1 MRKVYYRPAGLVYG
15 PDASAVI
22 REGRGASLGGFST
35 IAYTL
40 VEVIERNGGRS
51 FEPFD
56 RHPGEGRGPSG
67 DFSWSETASK
77 KLGLGLRRNDE
88 FTIAPLI
95 MGIVNVTPDSFS
107 DGGRNAEADEAIAH
121 GIQLAKEGAQILDV
135 GGESTRPG
143 SDGVAED
150 EELRRV
156 IPVIEGLA
164 RAGLKVSCDTRKTAV
179 MRAALEAGATIINDV
194 SALQYDPRSMAA
206 MAEADCP
213 VILMHAQG
221 DPKTMQLSPAYDDV
235 ALDVYDA
242 LEARIAACVAAGIA
256 RERIVADPG
265 IGFGKNFRH
274 NVEVLRQFTLYHG
287 LGVSLL
293 MGLSRKGFIGALTG
307 EAQAANR
314 VHGSVGGAVWS
325 ALNGAHILRVHDV
338 RGTVEA
344 LAVARAAA
352 DPDQSGL

>member
-1 MRKVYYRPAGLVYG
+1 MGKVYYRPAGLVYG
-15 PDASAVI
+15 PDARAVI
-22 REGRGASLGGFST
+22 REGRGASLGGLSA

-40 VEVIERNGGRS
+40 VEVIERKGERK
-51 FEPFD
+51 FVPFD
-56 RHPGEGRGPSG
+56 RDPGEGRGPSG
-67 DFSWSETASK
+67 GLNWSETAAW
-77 KLGLGLRRNDE
+77 KLGFGLRRDDDPAK
-88 FTIAPLI
+88 APLI

-107 DGGRNAEADEAIAH
+107 DGGKSAEAEQAIAH
-121 GIQLAKEGAQILDV
+121 GLQLAKEGAHILDV

-143 SDGVAED
+143 SDGVPED

-164 RAGLKVSCDTRKTAV
+164 KAGLTVSCDTRKAAV
-179 MRAALEAGATIINDV
+179 MQAALAAGAAIINDV
-194 SALQYDPRSMAA
+194 SALQYDPRSLAA
-206 MAEADCP
+206 MARASCP

-221 DPKTMQLSPAYDDV
+221 DPKTMQLSPSYDDV
-235 ALDVYDA
+235 ALDVFDA
-242 LEARIAACVAAGIA
+242 LQARIADCIAAGIA
-256 RERIVADPG
+256 RERIIADPG

-274 NVEVLRQFTLYHG
+274 NIEVLRQFTLYHG
-287 LGVSLL
+287 LGVPLL

-307 EAQAANR
+307 EAQAARR

-338 RGTVEA
+338 RETVEA